1 MKKVERAIISLSNK
15 EGIANFANELKKLDI
30 EILSTGGTAK
40 KLRDGGVKVT
50 EISEYTESPE
60 IMNGR
65 VKTLH
70 PRVHGGILGIREN
83 DDHLE
88 DMKKNKSKPIDMV
101 VVNLYPFEE
110 VVIREGTSL
119 EEAIENIDIGGPTM
133 LRAAA
138 KNYKYVTIVT
148 DPADYN
154 PLIKELKKN
163 KIGKAINPRR
173 KNAGNA

>member
-88 DMKKNKSKPIDMV
+88 DMKKKQNQT
-101 VVNLYPFEE
+101 N
-110 VVIREGTSL
+110 
-119 EEAIENIDIGGPTM
+119 
-133 LRAAA
+133 
-138 KNYKYVTIVT
+138 
-148 DPADYN
+148 
-154 PLIKELKKN
+154 
-163 KIGKAINPRR
+163 
-173 KNAGNA
+173 

>member
-65 VKTLH
+65 VKHYIPEYMVEFLESVRTMI
-70 PRVHGGILGIREN
+70 IL
-83 DDHLE
+83 
-88 DMKKNKSKPIDMV
+88 K
-101 VVNLYPFEE
+101 
-110 VVIREGTSL
+110 T
-119 EEAIENIDIGGPTM
+119 
-133 LRAAA
+133 
-138 KNYKYVTIVT
+138 
-148 DPADYN
+148 
-154 PLIKELKKN
+154 
-163 KIGKAINPRR
+163 
-173 KNAGNA
+173 